1 MYKPH
6 RGWRAWW
13 VALAI
18 CLLQLTA
25 VAQSLTTD
33 EACRIGRQWLS
44 VQYPQP
50 VVRRGEEGV
59 NAVRWR
65 AVYRVQRGDGAFVLL
80 HARTAAVM
88 GYGCS
93 GLRPMPEALHT
104 ALMQYG
110 DLNGVVAEAE
120 VRESY
125 PVVPPLLQSVRG
137 QSAPYNLSC
146 PYYTTEEGTSTQRCL
161 TGCVAT
167 ALEQILT
174 YYRQPAQLQDSL
186 ARMETPHY
194 VVEGVPADTP
204 VDWAHVRDIYAEGAY
219 SEAEARAVADLS
231 LWCGMMAGMN
241 WGLEA
246 SGAQIRPLEAAVR
259 RVLGY
264 KDVRYADS
272 YRYIP
277 ADWERMMR
285 TEIEAGRPVLY
296 TGYTGLIQGHA
307 FVLDGQDASG
317 LFHVNWGYDGAYDGY
332 FAWEILWPFGPVE
345 EQNPE
350 NLGFYCNQEA
360 LLLCPDSVAA
370 GTRPT
375 EEARTGREL
384 RVDSLCFLRQ
394 PDLNDYVTAQLTVTN
409 TSLQALTTPLALY
422 SAAEA
427 DTLDFEQAECVALGG
442 VRLAAGATARV
453 TLRCRFQTPG
463 RRVLSL
469 TPDDSIVIF
478 RQTADVQR
486 TPGAQLDFGNTVVQA
501 AADSVVIIQP
511 VSNAV
516 EAGWAGNE
524 VVYSLFEGTQ
534 TLFNTDERLMRY
546 LNLAPGCTL
555 ADTVVFRH
563 LKPSTQY
570 TLWVR
575 CPWNPVRQ
583 LTFTTSSAVGLPH
596 VSAAPE
602 NETFYDVQ
610 GRRVRPGTS
619 GIVIS
624 DKGRKILR
632 SHNFKK

>member
-1 MYKPH
+1 MCKPH
-6 RGWRAWW
+6 KGWRAWW
-13 VALAI
+13 VALAT

-88 GYGCS
+88 GYGRS

-110 DLNGVVAEAE
+110 DLNGVVAGSEA
-120 VRESY
+120 RASY

-186 ARMETPHY
+186 ARIETPHY
-194 VVEGVPADTP
+194 VVEGVPAGTP

-246 SGAQIRPLEAAVR
+246 SGAQIRPLEVAVR

-264 KDVRYADS
+264 KDVRYVDS
-272 YRYIP
+272 YRYTP

-307 FVLDGQDASG
+307 FVLDGQEASG

-360 LLLCPDSVAA
+360 LLLCPNSVPA

-375 EEARTGREL
+375 EVARTGREL

-442 VRLAAGATARV
+442 VRLAAGVTARV

-478 RQTADVQR
+478 RQTTDVLR

-501 AADSVVIIQP
+501 SADSVVIIQP
-511 VSNAV
+511 VSNAA

-555 ADTVVFRH
+555 TDTVVFRH

-583 LTFTTSSAVGLPH
+583 LTFTTSSAVGLSH

-632 SHNFKK
+632 SRN

>member
-1 MYKPH
+1 MCKPH
-6 RGWRAWW
+6 KGWRAWW
-13 VALAI
+13 VALAT

-50 VVRRGEEGV
+50 VVRRSEEGV

-88 GYGCS
+88 GYGRS

-194 VVEGVPADTP
+194 VVEGVPAGTP
-204 VDWAHVRDIYAEGAY
+204 VDWAHVRDIYVEGAY

-246 SGAQIRPLEAAVR
+246 SGAQIRPLEAAAR

-264 KDVRYADS
+264 KDVRYVDS
-272 YRYIP
+272 YRYTP

-345 EQNPE
+345 KQNPE

-360 LLLCPDSVAA
+360 LLLCPDSVPA
-370 GTRPT
+370 GTRPI
-375 EEARTGREL
+375 EVARTGREL

-442 VRLAAGATARV
+442 VQLAAGVTARV

-478 RQTADVQR
+478 RQTTDVLR

-511 VSNAV
+511 ISNAV

-555 ADTVVFRH
+555 TDTVVFRH

-583 LTFTTSSAVGLPH
+583 FTFTTSSAVGLSH

-610 GRRVRPGTS
+610 GRRVRPRTS

-624 DKGRKILR
+624 DKGRKILWSR
-632 SHNFKK
+632 N

>member
-13 VALAI
+13 VALAT

-88 GYGCS
+88 GYGRS
-93 GLRPMPEALHT
+93 GLRSMPEALHT

-110 DLNGVVAEAE
+110 DLNGVVARAE

-194 VVEGVPADTP
+194 VVEGVPAGTP

-272 YRYIP
+272 YRYTP

-360 LLLCPDSVAA
+360 LLLCPDSVPA

-478 RQTADVQR
+478 RQTADVLR

-501 AADSVVIIQP
+501 SADSVVIIQP
-511 VSNAV
+511 VSNAA

-583 LTFTTSSAVGLPH
+583 LTFTTSSAVGLSH

-632 SHNFKK
+632 SRN

>member
-13 VALAI
+13 VALAT

-93 GLRPMPEALHT
+93 GLRLMPEALHT

-110 DLNGVVAEAE
+110 DLNGVVAGAEA
-120 VRESY
+120 RASY

-161 TGCVAT
+161 TGCVAM

-194 VVEGVPADTP
+194 VVEGVPAGTP

-219 SEAEARAVADLS
+219 SEAEARAVANLS

-272 YRYIP
+272 YRYTP

-360 LLLCPDSVAA
+360 LLLCPDSVPS

-375 EEARTGREL
+375 EVARTGREL

-442 VRLAAGATARV
+442 VRLAAGVTARV

-478 RQTADVQR
+478 RQTADVLR

-501 AADSVVIIQP
+501 SADSVVIIQP
-511 VSNAV
+511 VSNAA

-555 ADTVVFRH
+555 TDTVVFRH

-583 LTFTTSSAVGLPH
+583 LTFTTSSAVGLSH

-632 SHNFKK
+632 SRN

>member
-6 RGWRAWW
+6 KGWRAWW
-13 VALAI
+13 VALAT

-93 GLRPMPEALHT
+93 GLRLMPEALHT

-110 DLNGVVAEAE
+110 DLNGVVAGAEA
-120 VRESY
+120 RASY

-194 VVEGVPADTP
+194 AVEGVPAGTP

-272 YRYIP
+272 YRYTP

-360 LLLCPDSVAA
+360 LLLCPDSVPA

-375 EEARTGREL
+375 EVARTGREL
-384 RVDSLCFLRQ
+384 QVDSLCFLRQ

-442 VRLAAGATARV
+442 VRLAAGVTARV

-478 RQTADVQR
+478 RQTADVLR

-501 AADSVVIIQP
+501 SADSVVIIQP
-511 VSNAV
+511 VSNAA

-555 ADTVVFRH
+555 TDTVVFRH

-583 LTFTTSSAVGLPH
+583 LTFTTSSAVGLSH

-624 DKGRKILR
+624 DKGRKILQSR
-632 SHNFKK
+632 N

>member
-13 VALAI
+13 VALAT

-33 EACRIGRQWLS
+33 EACRIGRKWLS

-93 GLRPMPEALHT
+93 GLRLMPEALHT

-110 DLNGVVAEAE
+110 DLNGVVAGAEA
-120 VRESY
+120 RASY

-194 VVEGVPADTP
+194 VVEGVPAGTP

-219 SEAEARAVADLS
+219 SEAEARAVANLS

-272 YRYIP
+272 YRYTP

-350 NLGFYCNQEA
+350 NLGFYCNQEP
-360 LLLCPDSVAA
+360 LLLCPDSVPA

-375 EEARTGREL
+375 EVARTGREL

-409 TSLQALTTPLALY
+409 TSLQAQTTPLALY
-422 SAAEA
+422 STAEA

-478 RQTADVQR
+478 RQTADVLR
-486 TPGAQLDFGNTVVQA
+486 TPDAQLDFGNTVVQA
-501 AADSVVIIQP
+501 SADSVVIIQP
-511 VSNAV
+511 VSNAA

-583 LTFTTSSAVGLPH
+583 LTFTTSSAVGLSH

-632 SHNFKK
+632 SRN

>member
-6 RGWRAWW
+6 KGWRAWW
-13 VALAI
+13 VALAT

-44 VQYPQP
+44 AQYPQP
-50 VVRRGEEGV
+50 VVRRGEDGV
-59 NAVRWR
+59 DAVRWR

-88 GYGCS
+88 GYGRS

-186 ARMETPHY
+186 ARIETPHY
-194 VVEGVPADTP
+194 VVEGVPAGTL

-246 SGAQIRPLEAAVR
+246 SGAQIRPLEVAVR

-272 YRYIP
+272 YRYTP

-360 LLLCPDSVAA
+360 LLLCPDSVPA

-375 EEARTGREL
+375 EVARTGREL

-463 RRVLSL
+463 LRVLSL

-478 RQTADVQR
+478 RQTADVLR

-501 AADSVVIIQP
+501 SADSVVIIQP
-511 VSNAV
+511 ISNAV

-555 ADTVVFRH
+555 TDTVVFRH

-583 LTFTTSSAVGLPH
+583 LTFTTSSAVGLSH

-610 GRRVRPGTS
+610 GRRVRPRIS

-632 SHNFKK
+632 SRN

>member
-13 VALAI
+13 VALAT

-88 GYGCS
+88 GYGRS

-137 QSAPYNLSC
+137 QSDPYNLSC

-194 VVEGVPADTP
+194 VVEGVPAGTL

-246 SGAQIRPLEAAVR
+246 SGAQIRPLEVAVR

-272 YRYIP
+272 YRYTP

-360 LLLCPDSVAA
+360 LLLCPDSVPA

-375 EEARTGREL
+375 EVARTGREL

-463 RRVLSL
+463 LRVLSL

-478 RQTADVQR
+478 RQTADVLR

-501 AADSVVIIQP
+501 SADSVVIIQP
-511 VSNAV
+511 ISNAV

-555 ADTVVFRH
+555 TDTVVFRH

-583 LTFTTSSAVGLPH
+583 LTFTTSSAVGLSH

-632 SHNFKK
+632 SRN

>member
-1 MYKPH
+1 MCKPH

-13 VALAI
+13 VALAAG
-18 CLLQLTA
+18 LLQLTA

-93 GLRPMPEALHT
+93 SLRPMPEALHT

-120 VRESY
+120 VRASY

-194 VVEGVPADTP
+194 VVEGVPVGTP

-272 YRYIP
+272 YRYTP

-345 EQNPE
+345 EQNSE

-360 LLLCPDSVAA
+360 LLLCPDSVPA

-375 EEARTGREL
+375 EVARTGREL
-384 RVDSLCFLRQ
+384 RVDSLRFLRQ

-442 VRLAAGATARV
+442 VRLAAGVTARV

-478 RQTADVQR
+478 RQTADVLR

-501 AADSVVIIQP
+501 SADSVVIIQP
-511 VSNAV
+511 VSNAA

-583 LTFTTSSAVGLPH
+583 LTFTTSSAVGLSH

-632 SHNFKK
+632 SRN

>member
-6 RGWRAWW
+6 KGWRAWW
-13 VALAI
+13 VALAT

-88 GYGCS
+88 GYGRS

-186 ARMETPHY
+186 ARIETPHY
-194 VVEGVPADTP
+194 VVEGVSAGTL

-272 YRYIP
+272 YRYTP

-360 LLLCPDSVAA
+360 LLLCPDSVPA

-375 EEARTGREL
+375 EVARTGREL

-478 RQTADVQR
+478 RQTADVLR

-501 AADSVVIIQP
+501 SADSVVIIQP

-583 LTFTTSSAVGLPH
+583 LTFTTSSAVGLSH

-632 SHNFKK
+632 SRN

>member
-1 MYKPH
+1 MCKPH
-6 RGWRAWW
+6 KGWRAWW
-13 VALAI
+13 VALAT

-50 VVRRGEEGV
+50 VVCRGEEGV

-88 GYGCS
+88 GYGRS

-110 DLNGVVAEAE
+110 DLNGVVAGSEA
-120 VRESY
+120 RASY

-186 ARMETPHY
+186 ARIETPHY
-194 VVEGVPADTP
+194 VVEGVPAGTP

-246 SGAQIRPLEAAVR
+246 SGAQIRPLEVAVR

-264 KDVRYADS
+264 KDVRYVDS
-272 YRYIP
+272 YRYTP

-307 FVLDGQDASG
+307 FVLDGQEALG

-360 LLLCPDSVAA
+360 LLLCPDSVPA

-375 EEARTGREL
+375 EVARTGREL

-442 VRLAAGATARV
+442 VRLAAGVTARV

-478 RQTADVQR
+478 RQTTDVLR

-511 VSNAV
+511 VSNAA

-555 ADTVVFRH
+555 TDTVVFRH

-583 LTFTTSSAVGLPH
+583 LTFTTSSAVGLSH

-632 SHNFKK
+632 SRN

>member
-1 MYKPH
+1 MYKPR

-13 VALAI
+13 VALAAG
-18 CLLQLTA
+18 LLQLTA

-44 VQYPQP
+44 AQYPQP
-50 VVRRGEEGV
+50 VVRRGEDGV
-59 NAVRWR
+59 DAVRWR

-88 GYGCS
+88 GYGRS

-194 VVEGVPADTP
+194 VVEGVPAGTP

-375 EEARTGREL
+375 EVARTGREL

-394 PDLNDYVTAQLTVTN
+394 LDLNDYVTAQLTVTN

-511 VSNAV
+511 ISNAV

-555 ADTVVFRH
+555 TDTVVFRH

-583 LTFTTSSAVGLPH
+583 LTFTTSSAVGLSH

-624 DKGRKILR
+624 DKGQKILR
-632 SHNFKK
+632 SRN

>member
-6 RGWRAWW
+6 KGWRAWW
-13 VALAI
+13 VALAT

-25 VAQSLTTD
+25 VAQSLMTD

-88 GYGCS
+88 GYGRS

-110 DLNGVVAEAE
+110 DLNGVVAGAEA
-120 VRESY
+120 RESY

-186 ARMETPHY
+186 ARIETPHY
-194 VVEGVPADTP
+194 VVEGVPAGTS

-246 SGAQIRPLEAAVR
+246 SGAQIRPLEVAVR

-272 YRYIP
+272 YRYTP

-360 LLLCPDSVAA
+360 LLLCPDSVPA

-375 EEARTGREL
+375 EVARTGREL

-409 TSLQALTTPLALY
+409 ISLQAQTTPLALY
-422 SAAEA
+422 STAEA

-478 RQTADVQR
+478 RQTADVLR

-501 AADSVVIIQP
+501 SADSVVIIQP
-511 VSNAV
+511 VSNAA

-555 ADTVVFRH
+555 TDTVVFRH

-583 LTFTTSSAVGLPH
+583 LTFTTSSAVGLSH

-632 SHNFKK
+632 SRN

>member
-13 VALAI
+13 VALAT

-88 GYGCS
+88 GYGRS
-93 GLRPMPEALHT
+93 GLRSMPEALHT

-110 DLNGVVAEAE
+110 DLNGVVARAE

-194 VVEGVPADTP
+194 VVEGVPAGTP

-272 YRYIP
+272 YRYTP

-360 LLLCPDSVAA
+360 LLLCPDSVPA

-511 VSNAV
+511 ISNAV

-555 ADTVVFRH
+555 TDTVVFRH

-583 LTFTTSSAVGLPH
+583 LTFTTSSAVGLSH

-632 SHNFKK
+632 SRNFKK

>member
-1 MYKPH
+1 MCKPH
-6 RGWRAWW
+6 KGWPAWW
-13 VALAI
+13 VALAAG
-18 CLLQLTA
+18 LLQLTA

-33 EACRIGRQWLS
+33 EACRIGRQWFS
-44 VQYPQP
+44 VQYPQS
-50 VVRRGEEGV
+50 VVRRGEEWV

-88 GYGCS
+88 GYGRS

-110 DLNGVVAEAE
+110 DLNGVVARAE
-120 VRESY
+120 VRNAY

-186 ARMETPHY
+186 VRMETPHY
-194 VVEGVPADTP
+194 VVEGVPAGTS

-272 YRYIP
+272 YRYTP

-360 LLLCPDSVAA
+360 LLLCPDSVPA

-442 VRLAAGATARV
+442 VRLAAGVTARV

-478 RQTADVQR
+478 RQTTDVLR

-501 AADSVVIIQP
+501 SADSVVIIQP

-555 ADTVVFRH
+555 TDTVVFRH

-583 LTFTTSSAVGLPH
+583 LTFTTSSAVGLSH

-610 GRRVRPGTS
+610 GRRVRPRTS

-632 SHNFKK
+632 SRN

>member
-1 MYKPH
+1 MCKPH
-6 RGWRAWW
+6 KGWRAWW
-13 VALAI
+13 VALAT

-88 GYGCS
+88 GYGRS

-146 PYYTTEEGTSTQRCL
+146 PYYTTEEDTSTQRCL

-186 ARMETPHY
+186 ARIETPHY
-194 VVEGVPADTP
+194 VVEGVPAGTP

-272 YRYIP
+272 YRYTP

-360 LLLCPDSVAA
+360 LMLCPDIVPA
-370 GTRPT
+370 GNRPA
-375 EEARTGREL
+375 EVARTGREL
-384 RVDSLCFLRQ
+384 RVDSLRFLRQ

-501 AADSVVIIQP
+501 SADSVVIIQP
-511 VSNAV
+511 VSNAA

-555 ADTVVFRH
+555 TDTVVFRH

-583 LTFTTSSAVGLPH
+583 LTFTTSSAVGLSH

-632 SHNFKK
+632 SRN

>member
-1 MYKPH
+1 
-6 RGWRAWW
+6 
-13 VALAI
+13 
-18 CLLQLTA
+18 
-25 VAQSLTTD
+25 
-33 EACRIGRQWLS
+33 
-44 VQYPQP
+44 
-50 VVRRGEEGV
+50 
-59 NAVRWR
+59 
-65 AVYRVQRGDGAFVLL
+65 
-80 HARTAAVM
+80 
-88 GYGCS
+88 
-93 GLRPMPEALHT
+93 
-104 ALMQYG
+104 
-110 DLNGVVAEAE
+110 
-120 VRESY
+120 
-125 PVVPPLLQSVRG
+125 
-137 QSAPYNLSC
+137 
-146 PYYTTEEGTSTQRCL
+146 
-161 TGCVAT
+161 
-167 ALEQILT
+167 
-174 YYRQPAQLQDSL
+174 
-186 ARMETPHY
+186 
-194 VVEGVPADTP
+194 
-204 VDWAHVRDIYAEGAY
+204 
-219 SEAEARAVADLS
+219 
-231 LWCGMMAGMN
+231 MMAGMN

-246 SGAQIRPLEAAVR
+246 SGAQIRPLEAAAR

-272 YRYIP
+272 YRYTP

-345 EQNPE
+345 EPNPE

-360 LLLCPDSVAA
+360 LLLCPDSVPA

-375 EEARTGREL
+375 EVARTGREL

-427 DTLDFEQAECVALGG
+427 DTLDFEQAECVALSG
-442 VRLAAGATARV
+442 VRLAAGVTARV
-453 TLRCRFQTPG
+453 TLRCRFQAPG

-478 RQTADVQR
+478 RQTADVLR

-501 AADSVVIIQP
+501 SADSVVIIQP
-511 VSNAV
+511 VSNAA

-555 ADTVVFRH
+555 TDTVVFRH

-583 LTFTTSSAVGLPH
+583 LTFTTSSAVGLSH

-632 SHNFKK
+632 SRN

>member
-1 MYKPH
+1 M
-6 RGWRAWW
+6 
-13 VALAI
+13 ALAT

-88 GYGCS
+88 GYGRS

-186 ARMETPHY
+186 ARIETPHY
-194 VVEGVPADTP
+194 VVEGVPAGTP

-246 SGAQIRPLEAAVR
+246 SGAQIRPLEVAVR

-264 KDVRYADS
+264 KDVRYVDS
-272 YRYIP
+272 YRYTP

-345 EQNPE
+345 EPNPE

-360 LLLCPDSVAA
+360 LLLCPDSVPA

-375 EEARTGREL
+375 EVARTGREL

-442 VRLAAGATARV
+442 VRLAAGVTARV

-478 RQTADVQR
+478 RQTADVLR

-501 AADSVVIIQP
+501 SADSVVIIQP
-511 VSNAV
+511 VSNAA

-555 ADTVVFRH
+555 TDTVVFRH

-583 LTFTTSSAVGLPH
+583 LTFTTSSAVGLSH

-632 SHNFKK
+632 SRN

>member
-13 VALAI
+13 VALAT

-88 GYGCS
+88 GYGRS

-137 QSAPYNLSC
+137 QSDPYNLSC

-194 VVEGVPADTP
+194 VVEGVPAGTP

-272 YRYIP
+272 YRYTP

-360 LLLCPDSVAA
+360 LLLCPDSVPA

-375 EEARTGREL
+375 EVARTGREL
-384 RVDSLCFLRQ
+384 RVDSLRFLRQ

-427 DTLDFEQAECVALGG
+427 NTLDFEQAECVALGG

-511 VSNAV
+511 ISNAA

-555 ADTVVFRH
+555 TDTVVFRH

-583 LTFTTSSAVGLPH
+583 LTFTTSSAVGLSH

-632 SHNFKK
+632 SRN

>member
-13 VALAI
+13 VALAT

-88 GYGCS
+88 GYGRS
-93 GLRPMPEALHT
+93 GLRSMPEALHT

-110 DLNGVVAEAE
+110 DLNGVVARAE

-194 VVEGVPADTP
+194 VVEGVPAGTP

-272 YRYIP
+272 YRYTP

-360 LLLCPDSVAA
+360 LLLCPDSVPA

-511 VSNAV
+511 ISNAV

-555 ADTVVFRH
+555 TDTVVFRH

-583 LTFTTSSAVGLPH
+583 LTFTTSSAVGLSH
-596 VSAAPE
+596 VPAVPE

-610 GRRVRPGTS
+610 GRRVRPRTS

-624 DKGRKILR
+624 DKGRKILQSR
-632 SHNFKK
+632 N

>member
-1 MYKPH
+1 MCKPH
-6 RGWRAWW
+6 KGWPAWW
-13 VALAI
+13 VALAT

-33 EACRIGRQWLS
+33 EACRIGRQWFS
-44 VQYPQP
+44 VQYPQS
-50 VVRRGEEGV
+50 VVRRGEEWV

-88 GYGCS
+88 GYGRS

-110 DLNGVVAEAE
+110 DLNGVVARAE
-120 VRESY
+120 VRNAY

-194 VVEGVPADTP
+194 VVEGVPAGTP
-204 VDWAHVRDIYAEGAY
+204 VDWAHVRDIYAEGTY

-375 EEARTGREL
+375 EVARTGREL

-427 DTLDFEQAECVALGG
+427 DTLDFELAECVALGG

-478 RQTADVQR
+478 RQTADVLR

-501 AADSVVIIQP
+501 SADSVVIIQP
-511 VSNAV
+511 ICNAV

-555 ADTVVFRH
+555 TDTVVFRH

-583 LTFTTSSAVGLPH
+583 LTFTTSSAVGLSH

-632 SHNFKK
+632 SRN

>member
-13 VALAI
+13 VALAT

-88 GYGCS
+88 GYGRS

-137 QSAPYNLSC
+137 QSDPYNLSC

-194 VVEGVPADTP
+194 VVEGVPAGTL

-246 SGAQIRPLEAAVR
+246 SGAQIRPLEVAVR

-272 YRYIP
+272 YRYTP

-360 LLLCPDSVAA
+360 LLLCPDSVPA

-375 EEARTGREL
+375 EVARTGREL

-463 RRVLSL
+463 LRVLSL

-478 RQTADVQR
+478 RQTADVLR

-501 AADSVVIIQP
+501 SADSVVIIQP
-511 VSNAV
+511 ISNAV

-555 ADTVVFRH
+555 TDTVVFRH

-583 LTFTTSSAVGLPH
+583 LTFTTSSAVGLSH

-610 GRRVRPGTS
+610 GRRVRPRTS

-632 SHNFKK
+632 SRN

>member
-1 MYKPH
+1 MCKLH
-6 RGWRAWW
+6 KGWRAWW
-13 VALAI
+13 VALAT

-88 GYGCS
+88 GYGRS

-110 DLNGVVAEAE
+110 DLNGVVAGSEA
-120 VRESY
+120 RASY

-146 PYYTTEEGTSTQRCL
+146 PYYTTDEGTSTQRCL

-194 VVEGVPADTP
+194 VVEGVPAGTP

-272 YRYIP
+272 YRYTP

-360 LLLCPDSVAA
+360 LLLCPDSVPA

-375 EEARTGREL
+375 EVARTGREL

-427 DTLDFEQAECVALGG
+427 DTLNFEQAECVALGG

-478 RQTADVQR
+478 RQTADVLR

-501 AADSVVIIQP
+501 SADSVVIIQP

-555 ADTVVFRH
+555 TDTVVFRH

-583 LTFTTSSAVGLPH
+583 LTFTTSSAVGLSH

-632 SHNFKK
+632 SRN

>member
-13 VALAI
+13 VALAT

-93 GLRPMPEALHT
+93 GLRLMPEALHT

-110 DLNGVVAEAE
+110 DLNGVVAGAEA
-120 VRESY
+120 RASY

-161 TGCVAT
+161 TGCVAM

-194 VVEGVPADTP
+194 VVEGVPAGTP

-219 SEAEARAVADLS
+219 SEAEARAVANLS

-272 YRYIP
+272 YRYTP

-345 EQNPE
+345 EPNPE

-360 LLLCPDSVAA
+360 LLLCPDSVPA

-375 EEARTGREL
+375 EVARTGREL

-442 VRLAAGATARV
+442 VRLAAGSTARV

-478 RQTADVQR
+478 RQTADVLR

-501 AADSVVIIQP
+501 SADSVVIIQP
-511 VSNAV
+511 VSNAA

-555 ADTVVFRH
+555 TDTVVFRH

-583 LTFTTSSAVGLPH
+583 LTFTTSSAVGLSH

-632 SHNFKK
+632 SRN

>member
-13 VALAI
+13 VALAAG
-18 CLLQLTA
+18 LLQLTT

-88 GYGCS
+88 GYGRS

-194 VVEGVPADTP
+194 VVEGVPAGTP

-272 YRYIP
+272 YRYTP

-360 LLLCPDSVAA
+360 LLLCPDSVPA

-375 EEARTGREL
+375 EVARTGREL

-463 RRVLSL
+463 LRVLSL

-478 RQTADVQR
+478 RQTADVLR

-501 AADSVVIIQP
+501 SADSVVIIQP
-511 VSNAV
+511 ISNAV

-555 ADTVVFRH
+555 TDTVVFRH

-583 LTFTTSSAVGLPH
+583 LTFTTSSAVGLSH

-632 SHNFKK
+632 SRN

>member
-1 MYKPH
+1 MWLVVFAA
-6 RGWRAWW
+6 G
-13 VALAI
+13 
-18 CLLQLTA
+18 LLQLTA

-44 VQYPQP
+44 TQYPQF
-50 VVRRGEEGV
+50 VVRRGEDGV
-59 NAVRWR
+59 DAVRWR

-80 HARTAAVM
+80 HAHTAAVM
-88 GYGCS
+88 GYGRS

-110 DLNGVVAEAE
+110 DQSGAVGAVMQQ
-120 VRESY
+120 SY
-125 PVVPPLLQSVRG
+125 PVVSPLLRSVRG

-146 PYYTTEEGTSTQRCL
+146 PYYITEEGTSTQRCL

-174 YYRQPAQLQDSL
+174 YYRKPAQLQDSL
-186 ARMETPHY
+186 TRIETPHY
-194 VVEGVPADTP
+194 VVAGVPAGTP
-204 VDWAHVRDIYAEGAY
+204 IDWAHVRDIYTEGAY

-246 SGAQIRPLEAAVR
+246 SGAQIRPLETAVR

-272 YRYIP
+272 YRYTP
-277 ADWERMMR
+277 ANWERMMR

-345 EQNPE
+345 EQNPD
-350 NLGFYCNQEA
+350 NFGFYCNQEA
-360 LLLCPDSVAA
+360 LLLCPDSIPEN
-370 GTRPT
+370 TRPV
-375 EEARTGREL
+375 EVARTGREL

-409 TSLQALTTPLALY
+409 TSMQALTTPLALY
-422 SAAEA
+422 SVAEA

-442 VRLAAGATARV
+442 VRLAAGVTARV

-463 RRVLSL
+463 KRMLSL
-469 TPDDSIVIF
+469 TPDDSIIIYRKTV
-478 RQTADVQR
+478 DVQR
-486 TPGAQLDFGNTVVQA
+486 TPESQLEFGNTVLQV

-511 VSNAV
+511 ISNAA

-555 ADTVVFRH
+555 RDTVVFRH

-570 TLWVR
+570 TFWVR
-575 CPWNPVRQ
+575 CPWNPVRT
-583 LTFTTSSAVGLPH
+583 LTFTTPSGVGVPH
-596 VSAAPE
+596 VPTVPE
-602 NETFYDVQ
+602 NETFYDVL
-610 GRRVRPGTS
+610 GRQVRPGTP

-624 DKGRKILR
+624 DKGRKVLL
-632 SHNFKK
+632 SHNF

>member
-6 RGWRAWW
+6 KGWRAWW
-13 VALAI
+13 VALAT

-88 GYGCS
+88 GYGRS

-110 DLNGVVAEAE
+110 DLNGVVARAE
-120 VRESY
+120 VRNAY

-194 VVEGVPADTP
+194 VVEGVPAGTP

-272 YRYIP
+272 YRYTP

-360 LLLCPDSVAA
+360 LLLCPDSVPA

-375 EEARTGREL
+375 EVARTGREL

-409 TSLQALTTPLALY
+409 TSPRALTTPLALY

-427 DTLDFEQAECVALGG
+427 NTLDFEQAECVALGG
-442 VRLAAGATARV
+442 VRLAAGATSRV

-511 VSNAV
+511 ISNAV

-555 ADTVVFRH
+555 TDTVVFRH

-583 LTFTTSSAVGLPH
+583 LTFTTSSAVGLSH

-632 SHNFKK
+632 SRN

>member
-13 VALAI
+13 VALAT

-93 GLRPMPEALHT
+93 GLRLMPEALHT

-110 DLNGVVAEAE
+110 DLNGVVAGAEA
-120 VRESY
+120 RASY

-161 TGCVAT
+161 TGCVAM

-194 VVEGVPADTP
+194 VVEGVPAGTP

-219 SEAEARAVADLS
+219 SEAEARAVANLS

-272 YRYIP
+272 YRYTP

-360 LLLCPDSVAA
+360 LLLCPDSVPA

-375 EEARTGREL
+375 EVARTGREL
-384 RVDSLCFLRQ
+384 RVNSLCFLRQ

-442 VRLAAGATARV
+442 VRLAAGVTARV

-478 RQTADVQR
+478 RQTADVLR

-501 AADSVVIIQP
+501 SADSVVIIQP
-511 VSNAV
+511 VSNAA

-555 ADTVVFRH
+555 TDTVVFRH

-583 LTFTTSSAVGLPH
+583 LTFTTSSAVGLSH

-632 SHNFKK
+632 SRN

>member
-1 MYKPH
+1 M
-6 RGWRAWW
+6 
-13 VALAI
+13 
-18 CLLQLTA
+18 
-25 VAQSLTTD
+25 
-33 EACRIGRQWLS
+33 
-44 VQYPQP
+44 
-50 VVRRGEEGV
+50 
-59 NAVRWR
+59 
-65 AVYRVQRGDGAFVLL
+65 
-80 HARTAAVM
+80 
-88 GYGCS
+88 
-93 GLRPMPEALHT
+93 
-104 ALMQYG
+104 
-110 DLNGVVAEAE
+110 
-120 VRESY
+120 
-125 PVVPPLLQSVRG
+125 
-137 QSAPYNLSC
+137 
-146 PYYTTEEGTSTQRCL
+146 
-161 TGCVAT
+161 
-167 ALEQILT
+167 
-174 YYRQPAQLQDSL
+174 
-186 ARMETPHY
+186 
-194 VVEGVPADTP
+194 
-204 VDWAHVRDIYAEGAY
+204 
-219 SEAEARAVADLS
+219 ADLS

-246 SGAQIRPLEAAVR
+246 SGAQIRPLEVAVR

-272 YRYIP
+272 YRYTP

-332 FAWEILWPFGPVE
+332 FSWEILWPFGPVE
-345 EQNPE
+345 EQNSE

-360 LLLCPDSVAA
+360 LLLCPDSVPA

-375 EEARTGREL
+375 EVARTGREL
-384 RVDSLCFLRQ
+384 RVDSLRFLRQ

-442 VRLAAGATARV
+442 VRLAAGSTARV

-478 RQTADVQR
+478 RQTADVLR

-501 AADSVVIIQP
+501 SADSVVIIQP
-511 VSNAV
+511 VSNAA

-555 ADTVVFRH
+555 TDTVVFRH

-583 LTFTTSSAVGLPH
+583 LTFTTSSAVGLSH

-632 SHNFKK
+632 SRN

>member
-1 MYKPH
+1 M
-6 RGWRAWW
+6 WW
-13 VALAI
+13 VVLAAV
-18 CLLQLTA
+18 LLQLTA

-50 VVRRGEEGV
+50 VLRRGEEGV

-88 GYGCS
+88 GYGRS

-110 DLNGVVAEAE
+110 DLNGVVAGAEA
-120 VRESY
+120 RTSY

-174 YYRQPAQLQDSL
+174 YYRHPAQLLDSL
-186 ARMETPHY
+186 ARIETPHY
-194 VVEGVPADTP
+194 VVEGVPAGTP
-204 VDWAHVRDIYAEGAY
+204 VDWPHIRDIYAEGAY
-219 SEAEARAVADLS
+219 SEVEARAVADLS

-246 SGAQIRPLEAAVR
+246 SGAQIRPLEVAVR

-272 YRYIP
+272 YRYTP

-285 TEIEAGRPVLY
+285 TEIETGRPVLY

-360 LLLCPDSVAA
+360 LLLCPDSVPA
-370 GTRPT
+370 GTRPV
-375 EEARTGREL
+375 EVARTGREL
-384 RVDSLCFLRQ
+384 RVDSLRFLRQ

-442 VRLAAGATARV
+442 VRLTAGATTKV

-469 TPDDSIVIF
+469 TPDDSIVVF

-511 VSNAV
+511 ISNAA

-546 LNLAPGCTL
+546 LNLAPGCMQ

-563 LKPSTQY
+563 LKPSTLY
-570 TLWVR
+570 TFWVR

-583 LTFTTSSAVGLPH
+583 LTFTTPSTVGQPH

-610 GRRVRPGTS
+610 GRRARPETS

-632 SHNFKK
+632 FRN

>member
-13 VALAI
+13 VALAT

-110 DLNGVVAEAE
+110 DLNGVVAGAEA
-120 VRESY
+120 RASY

-194 VVEGVPADTP
+194 VVEGVPAGTP

-219 SEAEARAVADLS
+219 SEAEARAMADLS

-272 YRYIP
+272 YRYTP

-360 LLLCPDSVAA
+360 LLLCPDSVPA

-375 EEARTGREL
+375 EVARTGREL
-384 RVDSLCFLRQ
+384 RVDSLRFLRQ

-453 TLRCRFQTPG
+453 TLRCRFQTSG

-478 RQTADVQR
+478 RQTADVLR

-501 AADSVVIIQP
+501 SADSVVIIQP
-511 VSNAV
+511 VSNAA

-534 TLFNTDERLMRY
+534 ILFNTDERLMRY

-555 ADTVVFRH
+555 TDTVVFRH

-583 LTFTTSSAVGLPH
+583 LTFTTSSAVGLSH

-632 SHNFKK
+632 SRN

>member
-13 VALAI
+13 VALAT

-88 GYGCS
+88 GYGRS

-186 ARMETPHY
+186 ARIETPHY
-194 VVEGVPADTP
+194 VVEGVPAGTL

-231 LWCGMMAGMN
+231 LWCCMMAGMN

-246 SGAQIRPLEAAVR
+246 SGSQIRPLEAAAR

-272 YRYIP
+272 YRYTP

-360 LLLCPDSVAA
+360 LLLCPDSVPA

-375 EEARTGREL
+375 EVARTGREL

-409 TSLQALTTPLALY
+409 TSLQAQTTPLALY
-422 SAAEA
+422 STAEA
-427 DTLDFEQAECVALGG
+427 DTLDFELAECVALGG
-442 VRLAAGATARV
+442 VRLAAGATTRV

-486 TPGAQLDFGNTVVQA
+486 TPDAQLDFGNTVVQA

-511 VSNAV
+511 VCNAA

-583 LTFTTSSAVGLPH
+583 LTFTTSSAVGLSH

-632 SHNFKK
+632 SRN

>member
-13 VALAI
+13 VALAT

-88 GYGCS
+88 GYGRS

-194 VVEGVPADTP
+194 VVEGVPAGTP

-246 SGAQIRPLEAAVR
+246 SGAQIRPLEAAAR

-264 KDVRYADS
+264 KDVRYVDS
-272 YRYIP
+272 YRYTP

-345 EQNPE
+345 EQNSE

-360 LLLCPDSVAA
+360 LLLCPDSVPA

-375 EEARTGREL
+375 EVARTGREL

-442 VRLAAGATARV
+442 VQLAAGVTARV

-478 RQTADVQR
+478 RQTTDVLR

-511 VSNAV
+511 ISNAV

-555 ADTVVFRH
+555 TDTVVFRH

-583 LTFTTSSAVGLPH
+583 LTFTTSSAVGLSH

-632 SHNFKK
+632 SRN

>member
-13 VALAI
+13 VALAT

-93 GLRPMPEALHT
+93 GLRLMPEALHT

-110 DLNGVVAEAE
+110 DLNGVVAGAEA
-120 VRESY
+120 RASY

-161 TGCVAT
+161 TGCVAM

-194 VVEGVPADTP
+194 VVEGVPAGTP

-219 SEAEARAVADLS
+219 SEAEARAVANLS

-272 YRYIP
+272 YRYTP

-360 LLLCPDSVAA
+360 LLLCPDSVPA

-375 EEARTGREL
+375 EVARTGREL

-442 VRLAAGATARV
+442 VRLAAGVTARV

-463 RRVLSL
+463 RRVLNL

-478 RQTADVQR
+478 RQTADVLR

-501 AADSVVIIQP
+501 SADSVVIIQP
-511 VSNAV
+511 VSNAA

-555 ADTVVFRH
+555 TDTVVFRH

-583 LTFTTSSAVGLPH
+583 LTFTTSSAVGLSH

-632 SHNFKK
+632 SRN

>member
-1 MYKPH
+1 MCKPH
-6 RGWRAWW
+6 KGWRAWW
-13 VALAI
+13 VALAT

-88 GYGCS
+88 GYGRS
-93 GLRPMPEALHT
+93 GLRPMPEALHA

-110 DLNGVVAEAE
+110 DLNGVVAGSEA
-120 VRESY
+120 RASY

-194 VVEGVPADTP
+194 VVEGVPAGTP

-246 SGAQIRPLEAAVR
+246 SGAQIRPLEAAVC

-272 YRYIP
+272 YRYTP

-360 LLLCPDSVAA
+360 LLLCPDSVPA

-375 EEARTGREL
+375 EVARTGREL

-486 TPGAQLDFGNTVVQA
+486 TPDAQLDFGNTVVQA

-511 VSNAV
+511 VSNAA

-555 ADTVVFRH
+555 TDTVVFRH

-583 LTFTTSSAVGLPH
+583 LTFTTSSAVGLSH

-632 SHNFKK
+632 SRN

>member
-6 RGWRAWW
+6 KGWRAWW
-13 VALAI
+13 VALAT

-110 DLNGVVAEAE
+110 DLNGVVAGAEA
-120 VRESY
+120 RASY

-146 PYYTTEEGTSTQRCL
+146 PYYTTEECTSTQRCL

-186 ARMETPHY
+186 VRMETPHY
-194 VVEGVPADTP
+194 VVEGVPAGTP

-375 EEARTGREL
+375 EVARTGREL

-409 TSLQALTTPLALY
+409 ISLQALTTPLALY

-427 DTLDFEQAECVALGG
+427 NTLDFEQAECVALGG

-478 RQTADVQR
+478 RQTADVLR

-501 AADSVVIIQP
+501 SADSVVIIQP
-511 VSNAV
+511 VSNAA

-555 ADTVVFRH
+555 TDTVVFRH

-583 LTFTTSSAVGLPH
+583 ITFTTSSAVGQPH
-596 VSAAPE
+596 VSAANE

-632 SHNFKK
+632 SRN

>member
-1 MYKPH
+1 MCKPH
-6 RGWRAWW
+6 KGWRAWW
-13 VALAI
+13 VALAT

-59 NAVRWR
+59 NAVRRR

-88 GYGCS
+88 GYGRS

-186 ARMETPHY
+186 ARIETPHY
-194 VVEGVPADTP
+194 VVEGVPAGTP

-246 SGAQIRPLEAAVR
+246 SGAQIRPLEAAAR

-264 KDVRYADS
+264 KDVRYVDS
-272 YRYIP
+272 YRYTP

-360 LLLCPDSVAA
+360 LLLCPDSVPA

-375 EEARTGREL
+375 EVARTGREL

-442 VRLAAGATARV
+442 VQLAAGVTARV

-478 RQTADVQR
+478 RQTTDVLR

-511 VSNAV
+511 ISNAV

-555 ADTVVFRH
+555 TDTVVFRH

-583 LTFTTSSAVGLPH
+583 LTFTTSSAVGLSH

-610 GRRVRPGTS
+610 GRRVRPRTS

-632 SHNFKK
+632 SRN

>member
-1 MYKPH
+1 MCKPH
-6 RGWRAWW
+6 KGWRAWW
-13 VALAI
+13 VALAT

-88 GYGCS
+88 GYGRS

-194 VVEGVPADTP
+194 VVEGVPAGTP

-272 YRYIP
+272 YRYTP

-345 EQNPE
+345 EQNSE

-360 LLLCPDSVAA
+360 LLLCPDSVPA

-375 EEARTGREL
+375 EVARTGREL
-384 RVDSLCFLRQ
+384 RVDSLRFLRQ

-442 VRLAAGATARV
+442 VRLAAGSTARV

-478 RQTADVQR
+478 RQTADVLR

-501 AADSVVIIQP
+501 SADSVVIIQP
-511 VSNAV
+511 VSNAA

-555 ADTVVFRH
+555 TDTVVFRH

-583 LTFTTSSAVGLPH
+583 LTFTTSSAVGLSH
-596 VSAAPE
+596 VPAVPE

-610 GRRVRPGTS
+610 GRRVRPRTS

-624 DKGRKILR
+624 DKGRKILQSR
-632 SHNFKK
+632 N

>member
-1 MYKPH
+1 MYKPR

-13 VALAI
+13 VALAAG
-18 CLLQLTA
+18 LLQLTA

-44 VQYPQP
+44 AQYPQP
-50 VVRRGEEGV
+50 VVRRGEDGV
-59 NAVRWR
+59 DAVRWC

-88 GYGCS
+88 GYGRS

-194 VVEGVPADTP
+194 VVEGVPAGTP

-375 EEARTGREL
+375 EVARTGREL

-409 TSLQALTTPLALY
+409 ISLQALTTPLALY

-427 DTLDFEQAECVALGG
+427 DTLDFEVAECVALGG

-486 TPGAQLDFGNTVVQA
+486 TPDAQLDFGNTVVQA

-511 VSNAV
+511 VCNAA

-583 LTFTTSSAVGLPH
+583 LTFTTSSAVGLSH

-632 SHNFKK
+632 SRN